1 MKKHVVCY
9 GDSNT
14 HGYDGDT
21 GLRFD
26 ENTRWTCLL
35 QKYLGDEY
43 QVIEEDVGSDGIVI
57 WFIESYVVTDSNG
70 SLWLEE
76 IESNKNCILNNNI
89 TRIIPLVTLKERN
102 D

>member
-1 MKKHVVCY
+1 MEDNNVNNV
-9 GDSNT
+9 SNPNAPI
-14 HGYDGDT
+14 YYSNKF
-21 GLRFD
+21 LY
-26 ENTRWTCLL
+26 
-35 QKYLGDEY
+35 KY